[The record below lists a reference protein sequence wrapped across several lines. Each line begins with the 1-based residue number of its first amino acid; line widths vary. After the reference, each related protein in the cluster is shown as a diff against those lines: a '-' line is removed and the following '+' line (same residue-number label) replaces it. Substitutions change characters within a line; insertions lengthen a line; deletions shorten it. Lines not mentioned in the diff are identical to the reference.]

1 MKKNIQKLVAL
12 GAVASVTGCVS
23 QTTQEYE
30 VYPAENFERTEKGT
44 VIDAY
49 PINSCDLSERV
60 YIVEIKDKN
69 GSEYMGT
76 TNIHKRDEYHKSK
89 NNYKVGQQVLMR
101 EAADHFQWF
110 QRIKE

>member
-23 QTTQEYE
+23 QTQEYE

-44 VIDAY
+44 VTNAY
-49 PINSCDLSERV
+49 QMNSCDLSDRV
-60 YIVEIKDKN
+60 YIVEFKDEN
-69 GSEYMGT
+69 GNEYMGT
-76 TNIHKRDEYHKSK
+76 TDVHKRDEYHKSK

-101 EAADHFQWF
+101 QAANHFQWF
-110 QRIKE
+110 QRIRE